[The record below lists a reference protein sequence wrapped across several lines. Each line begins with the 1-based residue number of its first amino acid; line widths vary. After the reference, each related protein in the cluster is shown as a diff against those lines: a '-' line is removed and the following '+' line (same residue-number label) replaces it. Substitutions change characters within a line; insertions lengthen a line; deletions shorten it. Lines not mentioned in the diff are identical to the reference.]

1 MLVLYRDNG
10 VLYARC
16 FLKLKK
22 DIEYKNHIFGK
33 NKEGF
38 EDFIEVDSVMKI
50 LTVNGDIT
58 IFNGDKFVKMGL
70 VEFSDCVLN
79 NKYLVEEL
87 EKEEKV
93 VEIPV
98 IIEPTKEVQQPKV
111 EPKKEVKPP
120 VQQPKVEP
128 KKEEEVV
135 EESNNENKKKRH
147 KNQVQGDDK

>member
-58 IFNGDKFVKMGL
+58 IFNGEKFIKMGL
-70 VEFSDCVLN
+70 VEFSDCVIN
-79 NKYLVEEL
+79 NKYLIEEL

-98 IIEPTKEVQQPKV
+98 IIEPTKEV
-111 EPKKEVKPP
+111 KPQ

>member
-58 IFNGDKFVKMGL
+58 IFNGEKFIKMGL
-70 VEFSDCVLN
+70 VEFSDCVIN
-79 NKYLVEEL
+79 NKYLIEEL

-93 VEIPV
+93 IEIPV
-98 IIEPTKEVQQPKV
+98 IIEPT
-111 EPKKEVKPP
+111 KEVKPP

>member
-38 EDFIEVDSVMKI
+38 EDFIEVDSVIKI

-58 IFNGDKFVKMGL
+58 IFNGEKFVKMGL
-70 VEFSDCVLN
+70 VDFNDFVIN
-79 NKYLVEEL
+79 NKYIVEDL
-87 EKEEKV
+87 EKEENV
-93 VEIPV
+93 IEIPV
-98 IIEPTKEVQQPKV
+98 IVD
-111 EPKKEVKPP
+111 EPKE
-120 VQQPKVEP
+120 
-128 KKEEEVV
+128 
-135 EESNNENKKKRH
+135 NENKKKRH
-147 KNQVQGDDK
+147 KNQVQGDDN

>member
-58 IFNGDKFVKMGL
+58 IFNGEKFVKMGL
-70 VEFSDCVLN
+70 VEFSDCVIN

-87 EKEEKV
+87 ETEEKV
-93 VEIPV
+93 IEIPV
-98 IIEPTKEVQQPKV
+98 IIEPT
-111 EPKKEVKPP
+111 KEVKPP

>member
-10 VLYARC
+10 VLYVRC

-58 IFNGDKFVKMGL
+58 IFNGNNFVKLGL
-70 VEFSDCVLN
+70 VEFSDYIMN
-79 NKYLVEEL
+79 NKYIVEEMDDGD
-87 EKEEKV
+87 KAI
-93 VEIPV
+93 EIPV
-98 IIEPTKEVQQPKV
+98 IVEEKV
-111 EPKKEVKPP
+111 EEIKP
-120 VQQPKVEP
+120 VE
-128 KKEEEVV
+128 KTVEV
-135 EESNNENKKKRH
+135 EENITDNKKKRH
-147 KNQVQGDDK
+147 KNQVQGDEK

>member
-1 MLVLYRDNG
+1 
-10 VLYARC
+10 
-16 FLKLKK
+16 
-22 DIEYKNHIFGK
+22 
-33 NKEGF
+33 
-38 EDFIEVDSVMKI
+38 MKI

-58 IFNGDKFVKMGL
+58 IFNGEKFVKMGL
-70 VEFSDCVLN
+70 VEFSDCVIN

-98 IIEPTKEVQQPKV
+98 IIEPTKEV
-111 EPKKEVKPP
+111 KPP
-120 VQQPKVEP
+120 VQQSKVEP

>member
-10 VLYARC
+10 VLYVRC

-22 DIEYKNHIFGK
+22 DIEYKNYIFGK

-58 IFNGDKFVKMGL
+58 IFNGKEFVKFGL
-70 VEFSDCVLN
+70 VEFSDFIVN
-79 NKYLVEEL
+79 NKYVVEDL
-87 EKEEKV
+87 EDKDKAI
-93 VEIPV
+93 EIPV
-98 IIEPTKEVQQPKV
+98 I
-111 EPKKEVKPP
+111 
-120 VQQPKVEP
+120 
-128 KKEEEVV
+128 V
-135 EESNNENKKKRH
+135 EENMSENKKKRH

>member
-58 IFNGDKFVKMGL
+58 IFNGEKFIKMGL
-70 VEFSDCVLN
+70 VEFSDCVIN
-79 NKYLVEEL
+79 NKYLIEEL

-98 IIEPTKEVQQPKV
+98 IIEPTKE
-111 EPKKEVKPP
+111 